1 MAVDECAVEYVEE
14 PRACPWGSTKVLKMI
29 KNGKFNILILMLIT
43 LTAGLT
49 GIRWGVPSP
58 ELNGLYFSGMEVTEE
73 FQVGV
78 NSRPVKM
85 IDEDDPSK
93 LPRSVYNSIRTY
105 HPDEYYIIKS
115 MAVIKPGELDFHPR
129 QFSIGGAYLYP
140 LGALIF
146 LCSKTGLLNLTRD
159 ITHYFAH
166 PEDIARIY
174 IFGRLVT
181 LVFGMGIVL
190 LVYLIALDIWKE
202 KKTAFWAGF
211 LTIFSP
217 LFLLNIHFMYVDV
230 PAIFW
235 VMLSLFFSVR
245 YCSKYYRYA
254 PFLMGASA
262 GLAAGSKL
270 TFILSFFIPAFAF
283 LMTVKRDSV
292 RRAVRN
298 VFQSGAGFVLLFV
311 ITNPYFLFILKEL
324 FFGAGKSNVS
334 FSFEPWFYFQ
344 SLTAGMGAAL
354 LYFLLAGII
363 FSLRKD
369 YAAEKLLMLGW
380 VIFFFLMLSSSAG
393 KFARYAL
400 PVVPPLIIA
409 GAGFWFNSSPCRKTA
424 EMLKKTAAV
433 LAVIFT
439 FVYGSAYGTLFV
451 RENVRT
457 AAGKWIKENIP
468 AGSSVGVT
476 EVPWQFQM
484 PPFDYAAYDLTVTG
498 YDFDEAAEKKPDYFI
513 ISSFQAPVPPY
524 PLRLQKERTDFWE
537 EFRGS
542 GLYGEKK
549 VFRKMPSLLG
559 ITFKKDVL
567 PEDLI
572 YLNPAIVIFEKE
584 S

>member
-1 MAVDECAVEYVEE
+1 
-14 PRACPWGSTKVLKMI
+14 MI
-29 KNGKFNILILMLIT
+29 KNGRFDVLILMLIT
-43 LTAGLT
+43 LAAGLT
-49 GIRWGVPSP
+49 GIRWGVPSM
-58 ELNGLYFSGMEVTEE
+58 ELNGLYFSRAEVAEE
-73 FQVGV
+73 FLAGV
-78 NSRPVKM
+78 RSRPVKM
-85 IDEDDPSK
+85 LDEDDPSK
-93 LPRSVYNSIRTY
+93 LPRSVYNPIRTY

-115 MAVIKPGELDFHPR
+115 MAVIKPGEMDFHPR
-129 QFSIGGAYLYP
+129 QFTIGGAYLYP

-146 LCSKTGLLNLTRD
+146 LCSKAGMLNLTRD
-159 ITHYFAH
+159 ITHYFAN
-166 PEDIARIY
+166 PGDIARIY
-174 IFGRLVT
+174 VFGRFVT

-190 LVYLIALDIWKE
+190 LVYMMALDVWKE

-217 LFLLNIHFMYVDV
+217 LFLLNIHFMYVDI

-245 YCSKYYRYA
+245 YCSGPYRYA

-270 TFILSFFIPAFAF
+270 TFILSFFIPSLAF
-283 LMTVKRDSV
+283 LMTLKRDTV

-298 VFQSGAGFVLLFV
+298 VFLAAAGFVLLFV
-311 ITNPYFLFILKEL
+311 TTNPYFLFILKEL

-334 FSFEPWFYFQ
+334 FSFQPWFYFQ
-344 SLTAGMGAAL
+344 SLTAGMGAPLFYLAVSGVVFAL
-354 LYFLLAGII
+354 KRNYEKEKILL
-363 FSLRKD
+363 
-369 YAAEKLLMLGW
+369 LGW
-380 VIFFFLMLSSSAG
+380 VVFFFLMLSSSAG

-400 PVVPPLIIA
+400 PVVPPLIIS
-409 GAGFWFNSSPCRKTA
+409 GAGFWLNPYPGRKIQRI
-424 EMLKKTAAV
+424 LKRTAAV

-439 FVYGSAYGTLFV
+439 FIYGTAYETLFV

-457 AAGKWIKENIP
+457 MAGKWIKENIP

-498 YDFDEAAEKKPDYFI
+498 YDAAEADKRKPDYFI

-524 PLRLQKERTDFWE
+524 PLRLQKERADFWK
-537 EFRGS
+537 EFNSLGMYR
-542 GLYGEKK
+542 EKK

-559 ITFKKDVL
+559 ITFRKDVL
-567 PEDLI
+567 PEDLM
-572 YLNPAIVIFEKE
+572 YLNPAIIVFEKE
-584 S
+584 F